1 MLPVFLDDDPELV
14 TQLRARGIRSGYLGV
29 SICSH
34 LFSRVLLAE
43 IVGWAEAQLEE
54 FLILLADRPQ
64 RHTFTTFRGMSEAE
78 AEARVLR
85 IAEEKRQLIQRVL
98 RRAEARR
105 SRCID
110 WGDLEGTPGF
120 AGLRDALWALYGDSG
135 AFRIDVQR
143 QVDRRAGEDAT
154 RRPEDLSADER
165 DRAAAYVVEEL
176 TAMLYLQELHAPAGG
191 LQIYPMA
198 PPRALEGLYGAR
210 YPELREPLAGLLRR
224 PKGLYCRFR
233 LPAEVAA

>member
-1 MLPVFLDDDPELV
+1 MLPTFFDDDPALV
-14 TQLRARGIRSGYLGV
+14 AQLRERGVRSGYLGV

-34 LFSRVLLAE
+34 LFSRTLLAE
-43 IVGWAEAQLEE
+43 IVAWAEAQLEE

-64 RHTFTTFRGMSEAE
+64 RHTFTTFRGLDEAE

-85 IAEEKRQLIQRVL
+85 IAEEKRQLTQRVL
-98 RRAEARR
+98 RRTGARR

-110 WGDLEGTPGF
+110 WGDLEGIEGFDGLRAALWDLYGASPGF
-120 AGLRDALWALYGDSG
+120 RA
-135 AFRIDVQR
+135 DVQR
-143 QVDRRAGEDAT
+143 QVDRRAGEDAA
-154 RRPEDLSADER
+154 RRPEDLSPEER

-176 TAMLYLQELHAPAGG
+176 SAMLYLQELHAPAGG

-210 YPELREPLAGLLRR
+210 YPELREPLAGLLRQ

>member
-1 MLPVFLDDDPELV
+1 MLPVFLDDDPALLA
-14 TQLRARGIRSGYLGV
+14 QLRERGIRSGYLGV

-34 LFSRVLLAE
+34 LFSRALLAA

-54 FLILLADRPQ
+54 FVILLADRPQ
-64 RHTFTTFRGMSEAE
+64 RHSFTTFRGMSEAE
-78 AEARVLR
+78 AEAAVSR
-85 IAEEKRQLIQRVL
+85 IAGEKRQLIRRVL
-98 RRAEARR
+98 RRTEARR

-110 WGDLEGTPGF
+110 WRDLEGTPSF
-120 AGLRDALWALYGDSG
+120 AGLRDALWILYGDSG

-143 QVDRRAGEDAT
+143 QVDRRAGEDAS
-154 RRPEDLSADER
+154 RRPEDLSPEER

-176 TAMLYLQELHAPAGG
+176 SAMLYLQELHAPAGG

-198 PPRALEGLYGAR
+198 PPRALQGLYDAR
-210 YPELREPLAGLLRR
+210 YPELHEPLVGLLRQ